1 MLSSFLTFPMYGFG
15 ELIDSV
21 KNIEKALVSDKKQVV
36 DSVSENTSDF
46 SENVELYPENS
57 NT

>member
-1 MLSSFLTFPMYGFG
+1 MYGFG